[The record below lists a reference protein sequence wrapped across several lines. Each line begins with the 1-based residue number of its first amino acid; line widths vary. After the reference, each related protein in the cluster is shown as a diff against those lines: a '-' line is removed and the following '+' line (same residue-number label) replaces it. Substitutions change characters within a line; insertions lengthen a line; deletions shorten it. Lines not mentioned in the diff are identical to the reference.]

1 MKNKAFTSLLLTLT
15 LATSAVPAIAAEEE
29 ITDLPVSVQS
39 EDTPEP
45 LVAVSVQTETAPGEE
60 LSMAP
65 AAESAETSGSQG
77 EGEIAQGTD
86 SLSGSGEEDL
96 SAGSESVS
104 GSEAEESETDSSG
117 STSGS
122 SSESSSS
129 SVDGTSESS
138 SSSSSL
144 SEELTGENQDPD
156 QEAIIVS
163 FEEVAPVE
171 VKKGA
176 SVGAVLTEL
185 PGSVVAS
192 LSNGERFHIPV
203 DWSPILFNSSVPG
216 DGYSFTSTIRIM
228 EDGTPYVIGY
238 SLAEGLLFPTAR
250 VIVKDDGKIGS
261 AQENEGQLVMDDVT
275 GANISAIEGETRI
288 LNYLMSEL
296 GLNQAAACGVLA
308 NIYYESNFNPHAIGD
323 NGTSYGICQWHLE
336 RYTALV
342 AFCNNAG
349 LSYGS
354 VEGQLRFLEYE
365 LRTSYPG
372 VLNHLLSV
380 PNTPEGAFD
389 AGYFWCYHFER
400 PATIQASSV
409 RRGNAAKNSYF
420 ARYQGFAPTDYT
432 GGTIYQGIDYA
443 PVFNFE
449 YFLKVNPDLKEQ
461 FEGAPE
467 SALEYF
473 VTKGMDEGLIASS
486 EFDLASYKARY
497 ADVRETC
504 TTNKACYEHYMK
516 TGKEEGRNA
525 TDCVY
530 DGVSYASFFD
540 YNYYVEQYPLI
551 SVAFKND
558 SQGALEHFLFLGRS
572 EGKRGLA
579 EDPLT
584 ICLTD
589 MA

>member
-1 MKNKAFTSLLLTLT
+1 MAVALQAETVSAEDVSL
-15 LATSAVPAIAAEEE
+15 
-29 ITDLPVSVQS
+29 
-39 EDTPEP
+39 
-45 LVAVSVQTETAPGEE
+45 TA
-60 LSMAP
+60 
-65 AAESAETSGSQG
+65 AAESGQSSSAQS
-77 EGEIAQGTD
+77 EGESAQSAD
-86 SLSGSGEEDL
+86 
-96 SAGSESVS
+96 AGSEQ
-104 GSEAEESETDSSG
+104 TDSTSEG
-117 STSGS
+117 SSAGS
-122 SSESSSS
+122 SSESTSESSESASGSESTS
-129 SVDGTSESS
+129 SESESTSGESTSESS
-138 SSSSSL
+138 STSSSSG
-144 SEELTGENQDPD
+144 EENPEGNTDPD
-156 QEAIIVS
+156 QEVILVS
-163 FEEVAPVE
+163 FAEIVPVE
-171 VKKGA
+171 VPKG
-176 SVGAVLTEL
+176 VPTEELKAKL
-185 PGSVVAS
+185 PGTVEAN
-192 LSNGERFHIPV
+192 LSNGEKLHIPV
-203 DWSPILFNSSVPG
+203 DWNPVFYDSSIAG
-216 DGYSFTSTIRIM
+216 DAYSFTSVVKIL
-228 EDGTPYVIGY
+228 EDGTPYEIGY
-238 SLAEGLLFPTAR
+238 PFAQDLLMPT
-250 VIVKDDGKIGS
+250 VKIIVKEDEQP
-261 AQENEGQLVMDDVT
+261 AEQANEQAEGQLVMDDVT
-275 GANISAIEGETRI
+275 GANISAVEGETRI

-323 NGTSYGICQWHLE
+323 GGTSYGICQWHLG

-342 AFCNNAG
+342 NFCNNAG

-372 VLNHLLSV
+372 VLNHLLGV
-380 PNTPEGAFD
+380 PNTAEGAFD

-400 PATIQASSV
+400 PAAIQASSV
-409 RRGNAAKNSYF
+409 RRGNAAKNSYW
-420 ARYQGFAPTDYT
+420 ARYQNYVPGDYT

-473 VTKGMDEGLIASS
+473 VTKGMDEGLVASS
-486 EFDLASYKARY
+486 EFDLESYKARY

-504 TTNKACYEHYMK
+504 STNKACYEHYMK

-558 SQGALEHFLFLGRS
+558 SQGAMEHFLFHGRS
-572 EGKRGLA
+572 EGKRGMA

-584 ICLTD
+584 ICLTE